1 MRMQCLLLAVIA
13 PFAVASTVA
22 NAGSGS
28 GELSE
33 LHREMLSKRSDAA
46 LSTCFAEGASPEL
59 VAAFA
64 PADAARFQNA
74 GRWERAAYAPAGSPF
89 GQPVTISYSIVPDGT
104 PINGFN
110 GEADAPSNLREFLT
124 GIHGSEAAWMA
135 HVHAAFARWS
145 EVCGVKYVFEENDD
159 GVALGYG
166 LGVPGVRGDCRIG
179 GHRIDTNGNILAY
192 AFFPSSFEIGESGDV
207 VVDTSDN
214 FFNNLAGN
222 SLLLRNVIAHEHG
235 HGLGMAHAC
244 PVDASKLMEPFI
256 ASNFDGPRHDEV
268 RHGQYLYGDRFEP
281 NDDAG
286 AATAMGELS
295 ACGAL
300 RVGDR
305 TTISPFNP
313 AELNRIPQTSP
324 AALGYFGDRD
334 FYSFETTAAL
344 RVDVKLEPV
353 GYLFD
358 DSPEACG
365 GCCSGTLGDSQRQW
379 RLGFDVL
386 AADGQTVIG
395 SETATTLGGAALA
408 SEVLL
413 PSAGNYFV
421 RVRGDAFEAGSQMYS
436 LVIDARSAALRASPA
451 GETDQGVLPGASR
464 AIDIVVAPDREEV
477 DVSSSR
483 LWYRRTPAEAWR
495 AALLRQESPGLLR
508 GIIFNVPCGVPL
520 EWYAEVAGTG
530 GTVVTTP
537 CGAPAATHKPFVGA
551 RTVVFEDDFEVGRGW
566 SVGTDTATSGN
577 WTRTIPVGTQAQPGE
592 DRSPVGSRCYV
603 TGNGL
608 PGDAPGAADVDG
620 GYTQVV
626 SPLLNLAVYSDV
638 EVSYWRWYSN
648 GSSSGPYVDTAS
660 FDVNVNNTSNFF
672 WRKADIIGPGSAIDT
687 DVNGGWRKRAFRFSS
702 LPVTPT
708 SMTRLRFY
716 VSDLFEGSIVEAALD
731 DVKVVGLRCD
741 AVPSCIGDLNGN
753 KVVGD
758 ADFGLFVEAYNQML
772 CPAENQT
779 CPADFDLNGFVDD
792 ADFSIFVGAYASMVC
807 S

>member
-1 MRMQCLLLAVIA
+1 MRMQVKLREAIA
-13 PFAVASTVA
+13 SLCVAAFGTSCGA
-22 NAGSGS
+22 
-28 GELSE
+28 GELSGV
-33 LHREMLSKRSDAA
+33 HREMLSKNPGASVA
-46 LSTCFAEGASPEL
+46 TCFAEGTDADL
-59 VAAFA
+59 IAAFA
-64 PADAARFQNA
+64 PAVTARFQNV
-74 GRWERAAYAPAGSPF
+74 GRWEKTAYSPAGSSF
-89 GQPVTISYSIVPDGT
+89 GQPITISYSIVPDGT

-110 GEADAPSNLREFLT
+110 GEADAPSNLRAFLT
-124 GIHGSEAAWMA
+124 GIYGSEAAWIA
-135 HVHAAFARWS
+135 HVHSAFKRWS
-145 EVCGVKYVFEENDD
+145 EVCGVRYVFEENDD
-159 GVALGYG
+159 GVPLGYG

-179 GHRIDTNGNILAY
+179 GHRIDANGNILAY
-192 AFFPSSFEIGESGDV
+192 AFFPSAFEIGESGDMV
-207 VVDTSDN
+207 IDTSDN
-214 FFNNLAGN
+214 FFNNLAGG

-244 PVDASKLMEPFI
+244 PVDASKLMEPI
-256 ASNFDGPRHDEV
+256 VASNFDGPRHDDV

-281 NDDAG
+281 NDDA
-286 AATAMGELS
+286 ATATALGGLS

-324 AALGYFGDRD
+324 AALGYFGDQD
-334 FYSFETTAAL
+334 FFSFEATSAL
-344 RVDVKLEPV
+344 RIDVRLEPV

-365 GCCSGTLGDSQRQW
+365 GCCSGTLGDSQKQW
-379 RLGFDVL
+379 RLGFDLL

-408 SEVLL
+408 SDVLL
-413 PSAGNYFV
+413 ADAGHYFV
-421 RVRGDAFEAGSQMYS
+421 RVRGDAYEAGSQMYS
-436 LVIDARSAALRASPA
+436 LVIDARSAALQAAPLGGSEEA
-451 GETDQGVLPGASR
+451 VLPGASR
-464 AIDIVVAPDREEV
+464 AIDICVASDREDV
-477 DVSSSR
+477 DVSASR
-483 LWYRRTPAEAWR
+483 LWYRRTPTEAWR
-495 AALLRQESPGLLR
+495 TALLREESPGLLR
-508 GIIFNVPCGVPL
+508 GIIFNVSCGATL
-520 EWYAEVAGTG
+520 EWYAEIVGTG

-537 CGAPAATHKPFVGA
+537 CGAPVSTHKPFVGA

-566 SVGTDTATSGN
+566 SVGIDTATSGN

-592 DRSPVGSRCYV
+592 DHSPAGSRCYV

-608 PGDAPGAADVDG
+608 PGDGPGAADVDG

-626 SPLLNLAVYSDV
+626 SPLLNLEAFSDV

-687 DVNGGWRKRAFRFSS
+687 DVNGGWRRHAFRFSS

-708 SMTRLRFY
+708 SITRLRFY
-716 VSDLFEGSIVEAALD
+716 ASDLFEGSIVEAALD
-731 DVKVVGLRCD
+731 DVRVVGLTCD
-741 AVPSCIGDLNGN
+741 AVPSCVGDLDGN

-758 ADFGLFVEAYNQML
+758 ADFSVFVAAYDQML
-772 CPAENQT
+772 CPPENQP

-792 ADFSIFVGAYASMVC
+792 ADFSIFAGAYAMMRC
-807 S
+807 P